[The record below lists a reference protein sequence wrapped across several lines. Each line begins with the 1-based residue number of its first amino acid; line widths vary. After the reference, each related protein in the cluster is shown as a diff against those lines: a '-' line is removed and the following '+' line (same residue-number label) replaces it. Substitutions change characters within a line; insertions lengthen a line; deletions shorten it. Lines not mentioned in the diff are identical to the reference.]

1 MWVKAIAS
9 SIFKCEKGKLL
20 SFKKIE
26 NRLQVLSDTAAA
38 MAIHLFPLCL
48 FQSCGL
54 DSLVIIS
61 AFPVL
66 IILLRIPNS
75 FFKFTPR
82 TESVQLINNRTLQTS
97 DCSFF
102 CAFSSFPYN
111 LNKPLK
117 IADVSSLE

>member
-1 MWVKAIAS
+1 MLSGIAEAVS
-9 SIFKCEKGKLL
+9 
-20 SFKKIE
+20 
-26 NRLQVLSDTAAA
+26 
-38 MAIHLFPLCL
+38 IHLFPLCL

-54 DSLVIIS
+54 YSLVIVS
-61 AFPVL
+61 VFPVL

-75 FFKFTPR
+75 FFKFMPG
-82 TESVQLINNRTLQTS
+82 TESVQLVNDRTLHTS